1 MLRILSQCV
10 FCLIVAANALQGQDF
25 SKLYKAGGTLYVCA
39 ADGLILNDKA
49 GLNGV
54 KVKLVSYGSP
64 VLVQKDSQP
73 QVVTS
78 ADNIAGHWIKV
89 KSDSLEGY
97 MFDGYLSRWLP
108 VGEREASKSYLDK
121 ISRIRATNKKSPQA
135 SIRDYEKIIYENGVM
150 YESKIFETG
159 STASITIPQNVIT
172 LQEAWLLATA
182 LFPNYRNTICKY
194 NPAGIRCT
202 DGSSRVLN
210 VKREGTSFII
220 REEVK
225 E

>member
-73 QVVTS
+73 QVEIGRAS
-78 ADNIAGHWIKV
+78 C
-89 KSDSLEGY
+89 
-97 MFDGYLSRWLP
+97 R
-108 VGEREASKSYLDK
+108 ER
-121 ISRIRATNKKSPQA
+121 
-135 SIRDYEKIIYENGVM
+135 V
-150 YESKIFETG
+150 
-159 STASITIPQNVIT
+159 
-172 LQEAWLLATA
+172 
-182 LFPNYRNTICKY
+182 
-194 NPAGIRCT
+194 
-202 DGSSRVLN
+202 
-210 VKREGTSFII
+210 
-220 REEVK
+220 
-225 E
+225 